1 MKNSQLL
8 WVSIAGEM
16 YPVLFDG
23 EMVSTPEFPDIPI
36 DYISPCGTRI
46 TQALMVMIC
55 KQKME
60 FITA

>member
-1 MKNSQLL
+1 
-8 WVSIAGEM
+8 M

-46 TQALMVMIC
+46 TQAMMVMIC